1 MGGLLVAVDVGTGSA
16 RAGVLS
22 PTGQLLGRADHPIA
36 MRRTGALEAEHDSS
50 QIWEAVGL
58 AVKGAMAAAAAPPG
72 AVAGIGFDATCSLVV
87 RNRDGAPL
95 SVARDGD
102 TRWDTMVWLDH
113 RALAEAAEC
122 TATGDPALASLGG
135 VMSPE
140 MQLPKL
146 MWLKRHLPE
155 TWSRAA
161 YCADLVDFL
170 TFSATGSLAR
180 SQSTLA
186 CKWSWNPATGW
197 PRALLGRL
205 GLADLG
211 ERSGV
216 PLAATPPGTDLGP
229 LTPTAA
235 AALGLTIST
244 RVSAGLID
252 AHAGALGVLGR
263 HAMDAGGIDR
273 HPCLIAGTSNSIL
286 ALAPDPRPIPGVWGP
301 YAGAILPD
309 LWLLEAGQSA
319 TGALLDHLIRW
330 HPAGGEPTP
339 ERHEAIATRIEELRQ
354 AEGPGFAEHLH
365 VLPDFHGNRS
375 PLANPAA
382 LGVISG
388 LGLETDFDSLCRLYW
403 RAALG
408 VALGMRQ
415 NLLALQRRGFAAD
428 RLWLGG
434 GHARN
439 PLLVEL
445 YADAAG
451 VTIVRPNTPDAVLL
465 GGAMLAATAAG
476 LYPDLAHAAAAMDQ
490 GGSDHP
496 PDPAAN
502 RRYDRDY
509 RIQLEMQRHRQVVEA
524 M

>member
-1 MGGLLVAVDVGTGSA
+1 MGELLVAVDVGTGSA

-22 PTGQLLGRADHPIA
+22 SAGQLLGRADHPID
-36 MRRTGALEAEHDSS
+36 MRRPSARQAEHDSG
-50 QIWEAVGL
+50 QIWRAVGI
-58 AVKGAMAAAAAPPG
+58 AVRGAMAAAGARPE

-87 RNRDGAPL
+87 RAGDGSPL
-95 SVARDGD
+95 PVARDAEA
-102 TRWDTMVWLDH
+102 RWDTMVWLDH

-122 TATGDPALASLGG
+122 TATGDVALDALGG

-146 MWLKRHLPE
+146 MWLKRHRPD
-155 TWSRAA
+155 TWRAA
-161 YCADLVDFL
+161 AYGADLVDFL

-180 SQSTLA
+180 SQSALA
-186 CKWSWNPATGW
+186 CKWSWSPATGW
-197 PRALLGRL
+197 PRAFLDRL
-205 GLADLG
+205 GLADLAQRTG
-211 ERSGV
+211 I
-216 PLAATPPGTDLGP
+216 PATASAPGADFGP
-229 LTPTAA
+229 LTSAAA
-235 AALGLTIST
+235 AALGLTTRT
-244 RVSAGLID
+244 RVAAGLID
-252 AHAGALGVLGR
+252 AHAGALGILGHR
-263 HAMDAGGIDR
+263 VGNTESIDR
-273 HPCLIAGTSNSIL
+273 HPCLIAGTSNSVL
-286 ALAPDPRPIPGVWGP
+286 ALAPDPRQIPGVWGP
-301 YAGAILPD
+301 YAGAILPG

-339 ERHEAIATRIEELRQ
+339 ERHQAIADRIGALRQ
-354 AEGPGFAEHLH
+354 TEGPGFAEHLH

-375 PLANPAA
+375 PLAVPAA

-408 VALGMRQ
+408 IALGTRQ
-415 NLLALQRRGFAAD
+415 NLEALKCRGFAAD
-428 RLWLGG
+428 RLLLGG

-451 VTIVRPNTPDAVLL
+451 VTIVQPHAPDAVLL
-465 GGAMLAATAAG
+465 GSAMLAATAAG
-476 LYPDLAHAAAAMDQ
+476 LYPDLAAAAMAMDQ

-496 PDPAAN
+496 PDPTAT

-509 RIQLEMQRHRQVVEA
+509 RIQLEMQRHRQAIQA